1 MTAAEKPM
9 SLSDWPKDP
18 TIYSA
23 LAAIQADV
31 TAVQKTER
39 NEQQGYA
46 FRGIGGITAMLH
58 PLLAKHGVFVLPIVE
73 HTERSMHPTKSGGS
87 MKVALMTV
95 RFRFMASDG
104 SYVDV
109 VTIGEGA
116 DSGDKASNKAMTAA
130 QKYALTLTFTVPFED
145 QEDGDRTS
153 PEAHG
158 GEQRA
163 ARSAAPE
170 SSHKGRSAGG
180 TPPASEPEN
189 PPDGWR
195 LKVIGFG
202 KHKGTTWGNMAEGSL
217 DGERYGYLVWLR
229 DQIREALENGTG
241 NPKYADRDREQLRIA
256 RAAILEIEARHD
268 ANLPPPEEG
277 RSDPNGPPPMTD
289 EELPF

>member
-1 MTAAEKPM
+1 
-9 SLSDWPKDP
+9 
-18 TIYSA
+18 
-23 LAAIQADV
+23 
-31 TAVQKTER
+31 
-39 NEQQGYA
+39 
-46 FRGIGGITAMLH
+46 
-58 PLLAKHGVFVLPIVE
+58 
-73 HTERSMHPTKSGGS
+73 